1 MLLHRDMQPEGI
13 EENLAVMSSPGL
25 HMEEFTPLSA
35 RLAFAQQGL
44 QPGLVMLKGLIGEEE
59 FGKYIE
65 TLLGMRRDGEVLRII
80 TDKELHRSL
89 LERNFIPSLKQ
100 AFGVSEVRIISQA

>member
-1 MLLHRDMQPEGI
+1 MLLHRDMQPLEV
-13 EENLAVMSSPGL
+13 EEYLAVMSSPGL
-25 HMEEFTPLSA
+25 YMEKFSPLSV
-35 RLAFAQQGL
+35 RLASVQPELQSGL
-44 QPGLVMLKGLIGEEE
+44 ATLKEMIGEEE

-89 LERNFIPSLKQ
+89 LERNYIPSLKQ